1 MVGTLDLLRRN
12 PVQVAAIGIVLAMV
26 VGVLAYVAGY
36 LTPHRLSASRI
47 VDAMEVSGGGPYEG
61 FRRAHAKG
69 ICITGAFLATPGA
82 RSLSSAAVFGGLPVP
97 VTGRFAESPPDPYGA
112 DAAAGV
118 RSMALRLQP
127 QEGAEW
133 RMAINDTLGLA
144 VSTPQAFYE
153 YQVASRPDPR
163 TGKPDPTNMGAYL
176 RKHPET
182 VAFAARMKAKPL
194 ASGFANDSYN
204 SVDGFIFVAPDGGR
218 QLVRWSMQAEDVFA
232 TLTPEERASRS
243 GNYLFDDLL
252 GRVARG
258 PMKWRLVA
266 TIAVPGDPNKAA
278 EVWPSERR
286 HVEMGELT
294 ISHAES
300 EATGNCR
307 DLNFDPLVLPPG
319 IEPSDD
325 PIPFARSA
333 VYSESFR
340 RRSGEPKPPSAIAN
354 RSAGT
359 LQ

>member
-1 MVGTLDLLRRN
+1 MVEMLDLLRRN
-12 PVQVAAIGIVLAMV
+12 PIQAAAIAIVLAIV
-26 VGVLAYVAGY
+26 IGVFAYAAGY
-36 LTPHRLSASRI
+36 LTPHRLSASRM
-47 VDAMEVSGGGPYEG
+47 VDAIEASGGGSHEG

-69 ICITGAFLATPGA
+69 ICITGTFLATPGA
-82 RSLSSAAVFGGLPVP
+82 RSLSSAAVFAGLPVP

-112 DAAAGV
+112 DAAASV

-127 QEGAEW
+127 SEGAEW
-133 RMAINDTLGLA
+133 RMAINDELGLA

-153 YQVASRPDPR
+153 LQVASTPDPR
-163 TGKPDPTNMGAYL
+163 TGKPDPTMMGAYL
-176 RKHPET
+176 QKHPET

-204 SVDGFIFVAPDGGR
+204 SVDGFIFVGPDGSR

-232 TLTPEERASRS
+232 TLAPEERASRS
-243 GNYLFDDLL
+243 ANYLFDDLL

-266 TIAVPGDPNKAA
+266 TIAMPGDPNKAA

-286 HVEMGELT
+286 QVEMGELT
-294 ISHAES
+294 ISHVES

-325 PIPFARSA
+325 PIPFARTA